1 MVCLSFL
8 SEAPD
13 DYIRRRRTVYTIL
26 SRPATGKN
34 PPRKGVT
41 SYDPAERLYFFR
53 PRAAA

>member
-1 MVCLSFL
+1 MIKF
-8 SEAPD
+8 
-13 DYIRRRRTVYTIL
+13 RRRASVYTIL

-41 SYDPAERLYFFR
+41 SYDPAERLYFFC